1 MHNFVLTETDPYRG
15 SKSDKICMEVGRAC
29 RLHLETRQAKAKRK
43 DDIQYMIINKMRKRT
58 QKNVERCILLKRTH
72 AQPSFFQYIHI
83 DIYRYKDI

>member
-43 DDIQYMIINKMRKRT
+43 DDM
-58 QKNVERCILLKRTH
+58 H
-72 AQPSFFQYIHI
+72 
-83 DIYRYKDI
+83 DYK